1 LFLSYDF
8 TVADPLRPLTVSTR
22 PRAWDVR
29 EWWARAVAVH
39 VSVRGISL
47 TIILLS
53 ALGVRLWSISAG
65 VPHSVGIDE
74 PAVVD
79 RALRIVR
86 TGDWNPHIFDYPTL
100 VIYLHAV
107 IALMRFMVGASRGE
121 WSSLAGFD
129 IAEVYLTGRFVAA
142 CIGTV
147 TVWLTYRLGKE
158 AGSERIGLIAAAQLA
173 LLPMHMRESHFI
185 LTDVPA
191 TALTTLTLLLATRAE
206 PGRFWLG
213 GVTAGLAAAAKYNGG
228 VVIVA
233 VLAGIARFRLPVV
246 ARARMAVVA
255 TIASVL
261 AFLIATPYVVLD
273 LPTFLNSFA
282 AQMGRLAMARAAPE
296 PIGMTYLKQF
306 ALSSVLWLPLAVAGL
321 AIVLVRRTSRGRWL
335 PVLAFG
341 AAYFYVLATHSLVF
355 AGYALPLTPVICLLA
370 AAGIDGITRLLPGL
384 PRVPRR
390 VVHGLALFLLLAPLL
405 FAFGR
410 GTVAW
415 DRQAARRD
423 TRQLTADWIRAAFPP
438 KTRIAVEVSGPSYLG
453 SAGFEVTN
461 VELLIDH
468 PIEWYVD
475 SKVQYLIVSSDTA
488 WEKGYADAG
497 PRVLDVPTTRERA
510 GPPIR
515 VVRLR

>member
-1 LFLSYDF
+1 
-8 TVADPLRPLTVSTR
+8 
-22 PRAWDVR
+22 VR
-29 EWWARAVAVH
+29 EWWARSVAVH
-39 VSVRGISL
+39 VPVRGVL
-47 TIILLS
+47 LAIILLS
-53 ALGVRLWSISAG
+53 ALGVRLWSLSAG

-100 VIYLHAV
+100 VIYLHAFV
-107 IALMRFMVGASRGE
+107 ALMRFMVGASRGE
-121 WSSLAGFD
+121 WSSLADFD

-158 AGSERIGLIAAAQLA
+158 VGSERIGLIAAAQMA

-185 LTDVPA
+185 LADVPA

-206 PGRFWLG
+206 PGRYWLG

-233 VLAGIARFRLPVV
+233 ALVGIARFRLPIVE
-246 ARARMAVVA
+246 RMRMGVVA
-255 TIASVL
+255 TIAAVI
-261 AFLIATPYVVLD
+261 AFLVATPYVVLD
-273 LPTFLNSFA
+273 LPTFLNGFA
-282 AQMGRLAMARAAPE
+282 AQMALFAMARATVE
-296 PIGMTYLKQF
+296 PVWLTYLKHF

-321 AIVLVRRTSRGRWL
+321 AIVLIRRTSRGRWL
-335 PVLAFG
+335 PVLVFG

-355 AGYALPLTPVICLLA
+355 ARYALPMTPVICLLA
-370 AAGIDGITRLLPGL
+370 AAGIDGIARLLPGL
-384 PRVPRR
+384 PLVPRR
-390 VVHGLALFLLLAPLL
+390 VVHGLALVLLLAPLL
-405 FAFGR
+405 ATFGR

-423 TRQLTADWIRAAFPP
+423 TRQMTADWIRAAFPP
-438 KTRIAVEVSGPSYLG
+438 KTRIAVEVGGPTYLG
-453 SAGFEVTN
+453 SAGFDVINMES
-461 VELLIDH
+461 LIEHTID
-468 PIEWYVD
+468 WYVER
-475 SKVQYLIVSSDTA
+475 KVQYLIVSSTVA

-515 VVRLR
+515 VVRLQ